1 MNRNEWNREMTW
13 RENIRKE
20 REALSRQQHHQFTI
34 NPYKLQ
40 QSALTLSVSTRGQR
54 FLDKDAAAIDAARSM
69 LGHLA
74 DLADVAKTPTP
85 TKTKE
90 RRANTSMGLSSPSPS
105 RQSSEPKR
113 LLPDIPVAAAAS
125 LSSPPPTA
133 TASRRSPAPGGNIR
147 EVLTRMQ
154 CTPVQKFS
162 EPMTASQEV
171 GWNTRRLVTPTT
183 NTPTHNRVACEET
196 KYVSGFSKYGQNPFT
211 VSRLATTSK
220 K

>member
-74 DLADVAKTPTP
+74 DLADAP

-113 LLPDIPVAAAAS
+113 LLPDIPAA
-125 LSSPPPTA
+125 PPTA
-133 TASRRSPAPGGNIR
+133 TASRSPAPGGNIR

-196 KYVSGFSKYGQNPFT
+196 KYVSGFSKYGQNPFA